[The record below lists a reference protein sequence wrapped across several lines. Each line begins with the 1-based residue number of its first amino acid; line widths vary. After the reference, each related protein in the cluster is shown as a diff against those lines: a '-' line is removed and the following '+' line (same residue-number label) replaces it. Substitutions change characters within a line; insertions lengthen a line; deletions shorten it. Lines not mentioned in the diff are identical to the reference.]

1 MCESLVRSDPNTV
14 TRFGFTFPET
24 SAAGQKIIEGI
35 MDAGSAKRLSEKG
48 RDGLNAFVLD
58 CLKRYQDSEGI
69 AEHKSW
75 LVGNMALRMTRKFEQ
90 FVADD
95 NDANRTTSV
104 IIPLIDDEYVH
115 WSAIEPVFRHDVA
128 HSLANYAGLEFQAIA
143 VPELFVPTD
152 VTIGNIHVKNILI
165 PDHNN
170 IAQTSDF
177 RFTKL

>member
-1 MCESLVRSDPNTV
+1 MCESLIRSDPNIV
-14 TRFGFTFPET
+14 TKFGFSFPET
-24 SAAGQKIIEGI
+24 STVGQRIIEGI

-58 CLKRYQDSEGI
+58 CLKRSQDSEGI
-69 AEHKSW
+69 TEHKNW

-95 NDANRTTSV
+95 DETKRTTSV

-115 WSAIEPVFRHDVA
+115 WSAIEPVFRHNVA
-128 HSLANYAGLEFQAIA
+128 HSLANYAGLEYQAIA
-143 VPELFVPTD
+143 VPELFLPTD
-152 VTIGNIHVKNILI
+152 VTIGNIRVKNILI

-170 IAQTSDF
+170 VAQTSDF
-177 RFTKL
+177 KFIKL